1 MYSRETAIDY
11 SKQFLKSCK
20 QSQIK
25 IDKAILFGSVV
36 EGKNHEYSDVDL
48 ALFSDSFSDNIIEN
62 IQMVSKIASGFYNL
76 DIKTYN
82 TKYFYSGE
90 GLLLDEIKQTGIEVK
105 ID

>member
-1 MYSRETAIDY
+1 
-11 SKQFLKSCK
+11 
-20 QSQIK
+20 
-25 IDKAILFGSVV
+25 
-36 EGKNHEYSDVDL
+36 
-48 ALFSDSFSDNIIEN
+48 
-62 IQMVSKIASGFYNL
+62 MVSKIASGFYNL